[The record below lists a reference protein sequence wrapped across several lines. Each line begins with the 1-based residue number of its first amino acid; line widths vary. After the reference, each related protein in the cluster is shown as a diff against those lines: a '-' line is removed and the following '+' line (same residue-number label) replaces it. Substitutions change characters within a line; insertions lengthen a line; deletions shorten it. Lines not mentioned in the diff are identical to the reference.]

1 MGEWS
6 ELVKTLGFPGAIVA
20 LVAAVLAKSPFLRPD
35 HSGGRDEVLAELKAL
50 RKENAEESRAIRSE
64 IAGVSRDV
72 IDLKARTQE
81 NIAEHGRRLDRM
93 ERR

>member
-6 ELVKTLGFPGAIVA
+6 ELVKTLGVPGAIVA

-35 HSGGRDEVLAELKAL
+35 HSGGRDDFMRELKEFRRENQEQGREVSREIDAL
-50 RKENAEESRAIRSE
+50 RRE
-64 IAGVSRDV
+64 V
-72 IDLKARTQE
+72 IDVKARTQE